1 VALFP
6 QTFIDDLRLQA
17 NIVQVV
23 QEYVPLKKAGRTY
36 KGLCPFHGEK
46 TPSFTV
52 DPDKGFFHCFGCN
65 RGGDVFK
72 FIELQES
79 LSFPEAVRLVASKF
93 GVSLPE
99 SSDGTTDDA
108 QRRDAALRET
118 LLKAHE
124 IAAAYFGEQLA
135 GPAGGRARQQLK
147 DRGLSAKT
155 IEQLGLGF
163 APQTREGLK
172 ERLLKQGFTPA
183 VLLQSGLIVQRDS
196 GEVVDRFRNRLIV
209 PICRDTGSVI
219 AFGGRQMDADQG
231 GPKYLNSPETPIY
244 SKSRT
249 LYGLNLTKAAIRKQ
263 GYALIVE
270 GYFDFGQ
277 VYQSGAFSEA
287 GAPVV
292 ASCGTAL
299 TTQQAQLLKRSTT
312 NVKLNFDPDSAG
324 QSAATRSC
332 DLLVREGFEVK
343 VVMLD
348 KGQDP
353 DTFIRTRGDD
363 EYRAK
368 LRDAVP
374 YLEYVARREASQF
387 DLRSAAGRND
397 YLAKMASFSQ
407 LLTDDASK
415 ELFAGRVAEKV
426 GVTDAT
432 VLTQFRRSFTTKTVV
447 KAPILPSFGE
457 LKKAEKDLIWAV
469 IHSSVEALAALHDL
483 EPEDLENLRGQA
495 ILEMARSLQ
504 KESDF
509 GRVAPEHLPSTL
521 LQRLSTVDAQLVTGI
536 AATANAPAPPAACV
550 QAIKRLR
557 WERERATIQREID
570 RLQQL
575 GATQHEHEIDDLWQ
589 RKKDLLHR
597 IEQLT

>member
-1 VALFP
+1 LALFP
-6 QTFIDDLRLQA
+6 QQFIDDLRLQA

-52 DPDKGFFHCFGCN
+52 DSDKGFFHCFGCQ
-65 RGGDVFK
+65 RGGDVFH

-79 LSFPEAVRLVASKF
+79 LSFPEAVKMLASKF

-99 SSDGTTDDA
+99 MEEASED
-108 QRRDAALRET
+108 QKRDAALREA
-118 LLKAHE
+118 LLKVHE
-124 IAAAYFGEQLA
+124 LAAAYFTEQLSA
-135 GPAGGRARQQLK
+135 AAGGRARQQLK
-147 DRGLSAKT
+147 DRGLT
-155 IEQLGLGF
+155 PTTVEQLGLGF
-163 APQTREGLK
+163 APQSRDGLK
-172 ERLLKQGFTPA
+172 DRLLKQGFTPA

-196 GEVVDRFRNRLIV
+196 GDVVDRFRNRLMV
-209 PICRDTGSVI
+209 PICRDAGSVI

-263 GYALIVE
+263 GYALLVE
-270 GYFDFGQ
+270 GYFDFAQ
-277 VYQSGAFSEA
+277 VYQSGAFSGN

-324 QSAATRSC
+324 QNAATRSC

-343 VVMLD
+343 VVTLD
-348 KGQDP
+348 KGLDP

-368 LRDAVP
+368 LRDSVP

-387 DLRSAAGRND
+387 DLRSVAGRNE
-397 YLAKMASFSQ
+397 YVAKMASFSE
-407 LLTDDASK
+407 LLADDASK

-426 GVTDAT
+426 GVSDAT
-432 VLTQFRRSFTTKTVV
+432 VLTQFRRSFTA
-447 KAPILPSFGE
+447 KAPARTPILPNFGD
-457 LKKAEKDLIWAV
+457 LKKAEKDLIWAL
-469 IHSSVEALAALHDL
+469 IHNSSDAMDALIELDAEDVEHLTG
-483 EPEDLENLRGQA
+483 RG
-495 ILEMARSLQ
+495 IFEVARSLHD
-504 KESDF
+504 E
-509 GRVAPEHLPSTL
+509 AAAHLPSTL
-521 LQRLSTVDAQLVTGI
+521 LQRLSTVNAQLVTSI
-536 AATANAPAPPAACV
+536 AASANAPAPPAACV

-557 WERERATIQREID
+557 WERERAAIQREID

-575 GATQHEHEIDDLWQ
+575 GAAQHEHEIDDLWQ

-597 IEQLT
+597 IEELT